1 MFVNIRY
8 MVPSPNKD
16 YSSLFVDNLDFAIV
30 LLERWYCVYS
40 SYNIKRIGVLLLIA
54 ALAAASQLTFP
65 IHRMVQFQR
74 KGNLYG
80 SQENSGELSL
90 ASLESILQID
100 NDARMQA
107 DHYTA
112 LVMMNELDKEILEN
126 LVDKKEVG
134 GLVIII
140 PSTVFLSSTVC

>member
-1 MFVNIRY
+1 MISCILTLQISHYFCWYYGILYR
-8 MVPSPNKD
+8 
-16 YSSLFVDNLDFAIV
+16 
-30 LLERWYCVYS
+30 LLYE
-40 SYNIKRIGVLLLIA
+40 IKKFGVFLLIA
-54 ALAAASQLTFP
+54 ALTASTQLTFP

-80 SQENSGELSL
+80 SQENNGELRL

-112 LVMMNELDKEILEN
+112 LVMMNELDKEILET

-140 PSTVFLSSTVC
+140 PSTVIIIIYVVLIC

>member
-1 MFVNIRY
+1 MIY
-8 MVPSPNKD
+8 
-16 YSSLFVDNLDFAIV
+16 
-30 LLERWYCVYS
+30 E
-40 SYNIKRIGVLLLIA
+40 IKKFGVLLLIA
-54 ALAAASQLTFP
+54 ALAASSQLTFP

-80 SQENSGELSL
+80 SQENNGELRL

-100 NDARMQA
+100 SDARMQA

-140 PSTVFLSSTVC
+140 PSTVNIGIVPC

>member
-1 MFVNIRY
+1 
-8 MVPSPNKD
+8 
-16 YSSLFVDNLDFAIV
+16 
-30 LLERWYCVYS
+30 
-40 SYNIKRIGVLLLIA
+40 
-54 ALAAASQLTFP
+54 
-65 IHRMVQFQR
+65 MVQFQR

-80 SQENSGELSL
+80 SQENNGELRL

-100 NDARMQA
+100 SDARMQA

-140 PSTVFLSSTVC
+140 PSTVNIENVVWLLNEIDGTGEGTIQHVLLYRLAASDYWFVILPY

>member
-1 MFVNIRY
+1 MIYETKKF
-8 MVPSPNKD
+8 
-16 YSSLFVDNLDFAIV
+16 
-30 LLERWYCVYS
+30 
-40 SYNIKRIGVLLLIA
+40 GVLLLIA
-54 ALAAASQLTFP
+54 ALAASSQLTFP

-74 KGNLYG
+74 KGDYG
-80 SQENSGELSL
+80 SQENNGELRL

-100 NDARMQA
+100 SDARMQA
-107 DHYTA
+107 DHYTV

-140 PSTVFLSSTVC
+140 PSTVNIGIVPC

>member
-1 MFVNIRY
+1 M
-8 MVPSPNKD
+8 
-16 YSSLFVDNLDFAIV
+16 
-30 LLERWYCVYS
+30 
-40 SYNIKRIGVLLLIA
+40 IA

-80 SQENSGELSL
+80 SQENSGELRL